1 MASCSVKLVKMNS
14 TIKVTISTLSPRGTL
29 KCALEPVNKYSR
41 NTTKVSSTKWETTG
55 HVPKTLAKIVRPEMV
70 TETILSL
77 EAEVTGSPRD
87 AEGK

>member
-1 MASCSVKLVKMNS
+1 MASCSVKLVEMNS
-14 TIKVTISTLSPRGTL
+14 TIKVIISTLSPRAL
-29 KCALEPVNKYSR
+29 KCALEPVNKHSR

-77 EAEVTGSPRD
+77 EAEVTGSARD